1 MSDAA
6 NNLIDAFSALPLTER
21 HAVLIELARIS
32 EADAGAITDNE
43 LTCAGEQLFGMYD
56 AEEAE
61 HGKANA
67 G

>member
-1 MSDAA
+1 MSETAA
-6 NNLIDAFSALPLTER
+6 NLIQAFTTLPPHER

-32 EADAGAITDNE
+32 EAEDGPLTDDELSYAGA
-43 LTCAGEQLFGMYD
+43 QLFALYD

-61 HGKANA
+61 HGGTKQ

>member
-1 MSDAA
+1 MSEAA
-6 NNLIDAFSALPLTER
+6 INLIDTFTSLPAVER

-32 EADAGAITDNE
+32 ESDAGKVSDEE
-43 LTCAGEQLFGMYD
+43 LTLAGEQIFAMYD

-61 HGKANA
+61 YGEADA